1 MSDGVSHEE
10 VAPEQLLSFDSGR
23 SNVQDSRIGFRKDR
37 GLVRAGHSIR
47 HIDSVVIEKK
57 RCSGEQA
64 NPWRWSIAMAT
75 RRAEFDVTLLSIM
88 NAPITI
94 HPIPPRPTSLSL
106 ARASF
111 FFFHSLF
118 FHSLLIPIFCLL
130 SIYSLVWQDP
140 DVVSVNYLQ
149 QLIIVKNNG

>member
-10 VAPEQLLSFDSGR
+10 VTPEQLLSFDSGR

-106 ARASF
+106 SPAPRSSF
-111 FFFHSLF
+111 FILSFSILSLYLF
-118 FHSLLIPIFCLL
+118 FAFFLFTHLSGRTRTLSLSTTC
-130 SIYSLVWQDP
+130 S
-140 DVVSVNYLQ
+140 N
-149 QLIIVKNNG
+149 